1 MSLNDY
7 HRKRDFSRT
16 REPRPGTRASATGR
30 AFVVQKH
37 AARRLHYDL
46 RLEHGGVLWSWAVPK
61 GPSSDPAVRRLAV
74 RTEDHPVSYA
84 GFEGEIPKGQY
95 GAGTVEIW
103 DQGTWSPERDPERMM
118 RSGRLRFSLR
128 GSKLSGTWNLV
139 RTSNEDKSWLLIKS
153 RDASAHPGGDAV
165 PRSHAS
171 AAASAEGTRQPLG
184 EEVKQR
190 LDVLRGLRLTHP
202 GRVLYPEQGLTK
214 LQLAEHYARVWPW
227 LEPHVTGRLL
237 TLLRCPEGHARE
249 CFFQKHASAGM
260 PADVRSIRLEEKG
273 KTKHYTS
280 VDDLRGLLGLVQMGV
295 LEIHVWG
302 SRVDRLERPDR
313 VVMDLDP
320 APDVPWE
327 AVVEAALVVRERLR
341 QLGLQSWV
349 KTTGGKGLHVVV
361 PLVRRSSW
369 DEVKPFARALAQ
381 EMERRQPRR
390 YVSRMAKA
398 QRKGR
403 IFVDYLRN
411 GRGATAICPYS
422 TRARPGAPVSVPL
435 AWEELSV
442 SLRSDHFTVRSL
454 PERLASLSHDPW
466 AGFFDT
472 RQSITVAMQRELGLL

>member
-1 MSLNDY
+1 MSLKEY
-7 HRKRDFSRT
+7 RGKRDFERT
-16 REPRPGTRASATGR
+16 REPAPGSHASATGR

-46 RLEHGGVLWSWAVPK
+46 RLEHAGVLWSWAVPK
-61 GPSSDPAVRRLAV
+61 GPSLDPAVRRLAV

-84 GFEGEIPKGQY
+84 GFEGDIPAGQY

-103 DQGTWSPERDPERMM
+103 DQGTWSPEGDPERMM
-118 RSGRLRFSLR
+118 RSGRLRFSLHGAR
-128 GSKLSGTWNLV
+128 LSGTWNLV
-139 RTSNEDKSWLLIKS
+139 RTSNDEKSWLLIKS
-153 RDASAHPGGDAV
+153 RDASAHSGGSTV
-165 PRSHAS
+165 PMPIP
-171 AAASAEGTRQPLG
+171 AA
-184 EEVKQR
+184 R
-190 LDVLRGLRLTHP
+190 LKALRGLRLTHP
-202 GRVLYPEQGLTK
+202 GRVLYPEHGVTK

-227 LEPHVTGRLL
+227 MEPHVTGRLL
-237 TLLRCPEGHARE
+237 TLLRCPEGHAHE
-249 CFFQKHASAGM
+249 CFFQKHASTGM
-260 PADVRSIRLEEKG
+260 PADVRSVRLQEKG
-273 KTKHYTS
+273 KTKHYTA
-280 VDDLRGLLGLVQMGV
+280 VGNLRGLLGLVQMGV

-313 VVMDLDP
+313 IVMDLDP

-327 AVVEAALVVRERLR
+327 AVIEAALVVRERLR

-361 PLVRRSSW
+361 PLVRRSGW

-390 YVSRMAKA
+390 YVARMAKA

-422 TRARPGAPVSVPL
+422 TRARPGAPVSTPL
-435 AWEELSV
+435 AWEELSA
-442 SLRSDHFTVRSL
+442 SLRSDDFTVRNL
-454 PERLASLSHDPW
+454 PERLARLSRDPW
-466 AGFFDT
+466 ADFADV
-472 RQSITVAMQRELGLL
+472 RQSITVAMKRELGLR